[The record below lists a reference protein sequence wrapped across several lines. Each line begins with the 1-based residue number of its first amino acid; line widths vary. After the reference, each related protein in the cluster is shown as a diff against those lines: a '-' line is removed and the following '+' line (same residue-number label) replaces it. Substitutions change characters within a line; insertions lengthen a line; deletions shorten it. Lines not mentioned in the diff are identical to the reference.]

1 MRDCASE
8 DAPLGA
14 ELQSAVRVVGLNA
27 ERTIRAMAHP
37 GTKTAIFT
45 PKSIP
50 DPAARIH

>member
-1 MRDCASE
+1 
-8 DAPLGA
+8 
-14 ELQSAVRVVGLNA
+14 
-27 ERTIRAMAHP
+27 MAHP